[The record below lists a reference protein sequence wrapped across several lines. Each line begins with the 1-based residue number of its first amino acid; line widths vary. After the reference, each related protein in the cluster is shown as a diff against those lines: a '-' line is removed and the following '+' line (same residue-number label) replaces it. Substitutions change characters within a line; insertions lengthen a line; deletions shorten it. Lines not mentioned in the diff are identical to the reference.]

1 MPMPTD
7 AKQNAAF
14 LEALARKH
22 ESRNPPIKFILLA
35 ACSVVLMVVAC
46 EAISWSIMNE
56 FKKERPLDT
65 TVEARGIVIAPNL
78 DMLKRFPAPN
88 LQINPHD
95 DLMALR
101 AREDAELNT
110 YGWVDR
116 SNGVV
121 RIPIARAMDLIVAQ
135 GLPTRSTNAPA
146 TTGKS
151 SVELIRERS
160 AQP

>member
-1 MPMPTD
+1 MQTD
-7 AKQNAAF
+7 AEQNAALF
-14 LEALARKH
+14 EALARKH
-22 ESRNPPIKFILLA
+22 ESRNPPIGRILLT
-35 ACSVVLMVVAC
+35 ACSIVLMLAAC
-46 EAISWSIMNE
+46 EAIIWCMMNE
-56 FKKERPLDT
+56 FTKKRPLDT
-65 TVEARGIVIAPNL
+65 TVAARGIITAPNL
-78 DMLKRFPAPN
+78 EMLQRFPAPN

-116 SNGVV
+116 SHGVV
-121 RIPIARAMDLIVAQ
+121 RIPIERAMDLIIAR
-135 GLPTRSTNAPA
+135 GLPVRSAGAPA

-160 AQP
+160 TQP